1 MTISS
6 GQNYKRLHLNPVYMV
21 LGFSLMFLAVMA
33 IFSSSASAHGYIE
46 SPASRAAL
54 CKSGENTNCG
64 NIQYEPQSLEAKG
77 NFPAAGP
84 ADGEITGAGVFPEL
98 YEQTPTRWAKVDMN
112 GGANTFTWKLT
123 AAHATKEWKYY
134 ITKKGWDPSKPLA
147 RADLELFCS
156 IDDGGKRP
164 DFTVSHTCNVPTD
177 RSGYNLILGVWEI
190 SDTGNAFY
198 QVIDVNLNN
207 NDGGGETPA
216 PDTQAPTAPANLM
229 STSTTATSVA
239 LSWSAASDNVGVTG
253 YDIYKGSTLAGSV
266 AGSVL
271 NYTVN
276 GLTANTAYDFTVKA
290 IDAAGNVSSASNV
303 VTVTTSNAAATYPD
317 WNAATSYVG
326 GSKVTYNGVN
336 YEAKWWTLGETPGE
350 ADVLKVLP

>member
-1 MTISS
+1 MTFSS
-6 GQNYKRLHLNPVYMV
+6 TQASNRLQMKPVYMV
-21 LGFSLMFLAVMA
+21 LGFSLMLFAVMA

-54 CKSGENTNCG
+54 CKSGVNSNCG

-84 ADGEITGAGVFPEL
+84 ADGQITGAGAFPEL
-98 YEQTPTRWAKVDMN
+98 YEQSAHRWEKVNMN

-134 ITKKGWDPSKPLA
+134 ITKKGWDSSKPLA

-190 SDTGNAFY
+190 ADTGNAFY

-207 NDGGGETPA
+207 GGTGGTTPT
-216 PDTQAPTAPANLM
+216 PDTQAPTAPANL
-229 STSTTATSVA
+229 TSSNTTATSVA
-239 LSWSAASDNVGVTG
+239 LAWNASSDNVGVTK
-253 YDIYKGSTLAGSV
+253 YEIYRGTTLAGSV

-276 GLTANTAYDFTVKA
+276 GLTANTAYNFTVKA
-290 IDAAGNVSSASNV
+290 FDAAGNVSPASNA
-303 VTVTTSNAAATYPD
+303 VTVTTSNAASTYPA

-326 GSKVTYNGVN
+326 GSKVTYEGVN
-336 YEAKWWTLGETPGE
+336 YEAKWWTLGETPTGNN
-350 ADVLKVLP
+350 VWKVLP